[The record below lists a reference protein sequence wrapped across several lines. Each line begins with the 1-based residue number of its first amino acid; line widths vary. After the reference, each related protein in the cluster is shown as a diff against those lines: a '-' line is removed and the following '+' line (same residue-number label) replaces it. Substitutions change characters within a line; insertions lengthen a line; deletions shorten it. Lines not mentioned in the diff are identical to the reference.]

1 MSAPDHNDPKSKLNI
16 RLRPMRGSA
25 TILKWGSVLGGIGAA
40 LCLVSFFAS
49 FIPGVQSEGSPLW
62 FLFGTA
68 VFAGASGVFYM
79 GQKLVRRLR

>member
-16 RLRPMRGSA
+16 RLRPTRGSG
-25 TILKWGSVLGGIGAA
+25 TILKWGSVLGAIGAV

-49 FIPGVQSEGSPLW
+49 FVPGVQSGGSALW

-68 VFAGASGVFYM
+68 VFAVASGVFYL
-79 GQKLVRRLR
+79 GHKLVRRLR